1 MGCPTLQPLPNKTL
15 TVGRH
20 KNQQMKDFKTYL
32 QNKNLATAT
41 QNIYI
46 RYVNSFLNWYSD
58 NYRNEPI
65 NCTKKDIINYLAHLK
80 NKKNHEN
87 ITRRNTL
94 LAIRYYFDFLLKNN
108 EISTNPT
115 NFIKIRGIKKRKL
128 YNIFSFDELT
138 QLADDYYHNF
148 VRNYNDNHIPK
159 NQRKQSFL
167 SKERN
172 YLMLSFLV
180 YQGLTTRELQRMTLA
195 DLDLNKAT
203 VKITGTKKSNERNIP
218 LNASQIGTLIHYLN
232 EIRPQFLAYLNTE
245 TNQLF
250 LPLPEVGRTKVNNK
264 KNSDLMGVIKNLS
277 KQVKT
282 LESKF
287 LNFKQIR
294 ASIITHWIKTVGL
307 RKAQYLAGH
316 RYISSTEN
324 YLPNDL
330 QSLTEDI
337 AKFNPF

>member
-1 MGCPTLQPLPNKTL
+1 
-15 TVGRH
+15 
-20 KNQQMKDFKTYL
+20 
-32 QNKNLATAT
+32 
-41 QNIYI
+41 
-46 RYVNSFLNWYSD
+46 
-58 NYRNEPI
+58 
-65 NCTKKDIINYLAHLK
+65 LAHLK

-94 LAIRYYFDFLLKNN
+94 LAINYYFDCLQKQDL
-108 EISTNPT
+108 IAQNPCL
-115 NFIKIRGIKKRKL
+115 FIKIRGTKKRKL

-180 YQGLTTRELQRMTLA
+180 YQGLTTRELQRITLA
-195 DLDLNKAT
+195 DLNLNKAT

-232 EIRPQFLAYLNTE
+232 EIRPQFLEFLNTE
-245 TNQLF
+245 SNQLF
-250 LPLPEVGRTKVNNK
+250 LPLPEAGRTKAKFMV
-264 KNSDLMGVIKNLS
+264 SQAEPTPDLMGVIKNLS

-337 AKFNPF
+337 TKYNPF

>member
-1 MGCPTLQPLPNKTL
+1 
-15 TVGRH
+15 
-20 KNQQMKDFKTYL
+20 MKEFTKYL
-32 QNKNLATAT
+32 QNRDLAKAT

-46 RYVNSFLNWYSD
+46 RYVNGFLKWHKK
-58 NYRNEPI
+58 EPI
-65 NCTKKDIINYLAHLK
+65 NCTKKDVLNYLAYLK
-80 NKKNHEN
+80 NKKQHEN

-94 LAIRYYFDFLLKNN
+94 LAINHYFTFLLEN
-108 EISTNPT
+108 EQVPNNPT
-115 NFIKIRGIKKRKL
+115 TFLKIRGANKKKL
-128 YNIFSFDELT
+128 YNTFTHEELT

-172 YLMLSFLV
+172 YLMLSLLLN
-180 YQGLTTRELQRMTLA
+180 QGLTTRELQRITLD
-195 DLDLNKAT
+195 DLDLIKAT
-203 VKITGTKKSNERNIP
+203 VKITGSKKSNERNIP
-218 LNASQIGTLIHYLN
+218 LNAAQIGALMHYTN
-232 EIRPQFLAYLNTE
+232 QIRPQFLEFLNTE
-245 TNQLF
+245 SNQLF
-250 LPLPEVGRTKVNNK
+250 LPLPEAGRTQAKTT
-264 KNSDLMGVIKNLS
+264 DLMGVIKNLT

-282 LESKF
+282 LESSF

-294 ASIITHWIKTVGL
+294 ASVITHWIKTTGL
-307 RKAQYLAGH
+307 RKAQYYAGH

-330 QSLTEDI
+330 ESLTEDI